1 MSQRNNLH
9 HDIVLNR
16 WLCRRSRH
24 NTFSNNSKITNKDLK
39 DEGENLVPTTLS
51 MKARIMWHNVK
62 FEIVDSWK
70 FEYSNY
76 KFQFKSRNELT
87 ISTLMK
93 LL

>member
-16 WLCRRSRH
+16 WLYRRSRH